1 MIIKQHKM
9 SIIKKNIAA
18 CSKCGERQEITVY
31 KSINVS
37 ENPELKEM
45 VKDGSLFLWKCDSCG
60 QANLA
65 KYDTLYHDPENRI
78 MVWLLPDENISESQ
92 MHSISLHAKAIGN
105 YKLRRVADTGS
116 LMEKV
121 LIFDSGL
128 DDITVEM
135 CKYVLKMEMVSKTAD
150 ENAAREILTMQLHF
164 FRCSGEDGNRV
175 ITFVYPENG
184 AMQQLNIGY
193 NVYEDCSGI
202 LQRNPQIKPNEGF
215 EKVDSSWLS
224 GFFK

>member
-1 MIIKQHKM
+1 M
-9 SIIKKNIAA
+9 SIIKKNTAV

-31 KSINVS
+31 KSINIS

-60 QANLA
+60 QTNLA

-105 YKLRRVADTGS
+105 YRLRRVADTGS
-116 LMEKV
+116 LMEKI
-121 LIFDSGL
+121 LIFDSSL

-135 CKYVLKMEMVSKTAD
+135 CKYVLKMEMASKAAD
-150 ENAAREILTMQLHF
+150 ENAARKILAMPLHF
-164 FRCSGEDGNRV
+164 FRCSGEDESRS

-184 AMQQLNIGY
+184 TMQQLNIGF

-202 LQRNPQIKPNEGF
+202 LQRNPQIRPNDGF
-215 EKVDSSWLS
+215 EKVDSSWLES
-224 GFFK
+224 FFR